1 MTHDDIWNNFYMRIF
16 CCGLVNLGEGDA
28 QANFDDSFKLYVN
41 KIGTFSIIVCFNY
54 EAVFSLELVT

>member
-1 MTHDDIWNNFYMRIF
+1 MRIF

-28 QANFDDSFKLYVN
+28 QANFDDSFILYVN
-41 KIGTFSIIVCFNY
+41 KIGNFSIIVCFNY